1 MLPGLEPVAV
11 TTPTRAPH
19 SSVLNN
25 RTMETNSGEQN
36 AIKVN
41 GNEDPQTKIHR
52 LESENV
58 KMREEFN
65 VQRAKMK
72 ELFLQ
77 KEEELKRRLEE
88 NMGLQKENLKL
99 RNELDEAKSQLVVA
113 DLKVQNDLIMEK
125 RKAQEE
131 IASLQQ
137 VIHETVEESSC
148 SRKHLVSEVSKLQ
161 LALSKLQEENASLR
175 TQLPRDPPTDGPQI
189 SLSTVTKTLARKV
202 VSQLG
207 ADSLSLGPDYLEESM
222 RKAQEDAEVLRSLV
236 VPLEEEIKALK
247 EKLRST
253 DDELQ
258 KCKETQLQRRQQE
271 PGSFEPSCDMCAN
284 YEAQLVKVEA
294 TAKDLEKQL
303 LDTQRMLQA
312 QREDLAKEVE
322 FRKEME
328 EKWNEKKE
336 EHKIKV
342 AELTVASQTAQQT
355 LVELKRSVEQFQKN
369 ASEELCKLTRGREDV
384 QRHLTVLQ
392 KENENLV
399 GKHSKHSQQLQSES
413 INMPNTVEELHVS
426 LLRMREDL
434 ITARVAQEV
443 AQEKG
448 EMLRYEVTLLR
459 EQMEQESRVK
469 EQDNSV
475 LKNEI
480 SGLRVQLEKYI
491 RDHRTLADREEKLD
505 QLEKRL
511 QEIQKEKKDADL
523 AINELRQRVSSLQQ
537 ELDTSEAVQKDF
549 VRLSQSLQVQ
559 LERIRQAGSEV
570 RWQHEEDVEECPSC
584 HATFSVTKKK
594 VHCRHCGHIF
604 CQSCLSHIVNSG
616 PKQRPSRVCDVC
628 HTLLVQDTAPYFSQE
643 PPHTPD

>member
-1 MLPGLEPVAV
+1 MENHTTQDNTINMNGSEDLQEKV
-11 TTPTRAPH
+11 T
-19 SSVLNN
+19 
-25 RTMETNSGEQN
+25 
-36 AIKVN
+36 
-41 GNEDPQTKIHR
+41 R
-52 LESENV
+52 LESENA

-65 VQRAKMK
+65 IQRAKLK

-77 KEEELKRRLEE
+77 KEEELKRRLQDNTCLQEE
-88 NMGLQKENLKL
+88 NTRLK
-99 RNELDEAKSQLVVA
+99 NELDEAKSQAVVA
-113 DLKVQNDLIMEK
+113 DLKIENDILIEK

-131 IASLQQ
+131 IASLQR

-148 SRKHLVSEVSKLQ
+148 SRKRLDAEINGLK
-161 LALSKLQEENASLR
+161 ATLSKLQEENALLKS
-175 TQLPRDPPTDGPQI
+175 QLPRDPPVDSPQI
-189 SLSTVTKTLARKV
+189 SLSTVTKTIARKV
-202 VSQLG
+202 VKQIG
-207 ADSLSLGPDYLEESM
+207 ADALSLGPDNLEESM
-222 RKAQEDAEVLRSLV
+222 RKVKRYAQEDAEVLRSLV

-247 EKLRST
+247 EKLRAT

-258 KCKETQLQRRQQE
+258 KCKEAQSLRKQRE
-271 PGSFEPSCDMCAN
+271 SGSFEPMCDMCAN
-284 YEAQLVKVEA
+284 YEAQLVKMQA
-294 TAKDLEKQL
+294 NAKDMEKQL
-303 LDTQRMLQA
+303 SDSERMLQA
-312 QREDLAKEVE
+312 QKDDLAKEVE

-342 AELTVASQTAQQT
+342 AELTVMSQTVQQT
-355 LVELKRSVEQFQKN
+355 LTDLKKTFEHVQRNVKDELVI
-369 ASEELCKLTRGREDV
+369 LTRGREEV
-384 QRHLTVLQ
+384 QRHLVALQ

-413 INMPNTVEELHVS
+413 INMPNNVEELHVS
-426 LLRMREDL
+426 LLKMREDL
-434 ITARVAQEV
+434 ITAKVAQEV
-443 AQEKG
+443 AQEK
-448 EMLRYEVTLLR
+448 EETLRYEVTLLQ

-469 EQDNSV
+469 KQEALA

-480 SGLRVQLEKYI
+480 SGLRTQLDKYI
-491 RDHRTLADREEKLD
+491 RDHRSLAEREEKLD
-505 QLEKRL
+505 RLEKQL
-511 QEIQKEKKDADL
+511 DVVLKENKEAELKVA
-523 AINELRQRVSSLQQ
+523 ELRQRVTSLQQ

-584 HATFSVTKKK
+584 HTSFTVTKKK

-604 CQSCLSHIVNSG
+604 CQSCLSHVVKSG

>member
-1 MLPGLEPVAV
+1 
-11 TTPTRAPH
+11 
-19 SSVLNN
+19 
-25 RTMETNSGEQN
+25 MENHTEDKTINM
-36 AIKVN
+36 N
-41 GNEDPQTKIHR
+41 GSEDLQEKINR

-77 KEEELKRRLEE
+77 KEEELKRRLQD
-88 NMGLQKENLKL
+88 NTNLQKENAKLK
-99 RNELDEAKSQLVVA
+99 NELDEAKSQIVVA
-113 DLKVQNDLIMEK
+113 DLKIQNDMLIEK

-131 IASLQQ
+131 IASLQR

-148 SRKHLVSEVSKLQ
+148 SRKQLDAEVAKLKMT
-161 LALSKLQEENASLR
+161 LSKLQEENVLLKS
-175 TQLPRDPPTDGPQI
+175 QLPRDPPLDGPQI
-189 SLSTVTKTLARKV
+189 SLSTVTKTIARKV

-207 ADSLSLGPDYLEESM
+207 ADALSLGPDNLEESM

-247 EKLRST
+247 EKLRAT

-258 KCKETQLQRRQQE
+258 KCKEAQLQRRQQE
-271 PGSFEPSCDMCAN
+271 PGSSEPACDMCAN
-284 YEAQLVKVEA
+284 YEAQLVKIQA

-303 LDTQRMLQA
+303 LDSERMLQV
-312 QREDLAKEVE
+312 QKEDLAKEVE

-342 AELTVASQTAQQT
+342 AELTSTSQTLQQT
-355 LVELKRSVEQFQKN
+355 LTELKRAFELVQRN
-369 ASEELCKLTRGREDV
+369 AKDELVKLTRRREEV
-384 QRHLTVLQ
+384 QKHLIALQ

-413 INMPNTVEELHVS
+413 INMPNNVEELHVS
-426 LLRMREDL
+426 LLKMREDL
-434 ITARVAQEV
+434 ITAKVAQEV
-443 AQEKG
+443 AQEK
-448 EMLRYEVTLLR
+448 EVILRYEVTLLH
-459 EQMEQESRVK
+459 EQMEQENRVK
-469 EQDNSV
+469 EQEILE

-480 SGLRVQLEKYI
+480 SGLGTQLDKYV
-491 RDHRTLADREEKLD
+491 RDHRTLAEREEKLER
-505 QLEKRL
+505 LEKQL
-511 QEIQKEKKDADL
+511 DVVLKENKEAELKVA
-523 AINELRQRVSSLQQ
+523 ELRQRVTSLQQ

-584 HATFSVTKKK
+584 HTAFTVTRKK

-604 CQSCLSHIVNSG
+604 CQSCLSHVVKSG

>member
-1 MLPGLEPVAV
+1 MESHDDRAV
-11 TTPTRAPH
+11 RA
-19 SSVLNN
+19 
-25 RTMETNSGEQN
+25 
-36 AIKVN
+36 N
-41 GNEDPQTKIHR
+41 GNEDPQARISR

-88 NMGLQKENLKL
+88 NMGLQKENLRLK
-99 RNELDEAKSQLVVA
+99 NELDEAKSQLVVA
-113 DLKVQNDLIMEK
+113 DLKIQNDIMIEK

-148 SRKHLVSEVSKLQ
+148 SRKQLVNEVSKLQ
-161 LALSKLQEENASLR
+161 SALSKLQEENALLK
-175 TQLPRDPPTDGPQI
+175 TQLPRDPPADGPQI

-202 VSQLG
+202 ASQLG
-207 ADSLSLGPDYLEESM
+207 ADSLSLGPDNLEESM

-258 KCKETQLQRRQQE
+258 KCKEVLLKRRQE

-303 LDTQRMLQA
+303 LDSQRMLQA
-312 QREDLAKEVE
+312 QKEDLAKEVE

-328 EKWNEKKE
+328 GKWNEKKE

-342 AELTVASQTAQQT
+342 AELTVTSQTAQQNLLEIKKT
-355 LVELKRSVEQFQKN
+355 FEQIQRSV
-369 ASEELCKLTRGREDV
+369 SEELCKLTRGREEV
-384 QRHLTVLQ
+384 QRHLTALQ
-392 KENENLV
+392 MENENLV

-413 INMPNTVEELHVS
+413 INMPNTVEELHMS
-426 LLRMREDL
+426 LLKVREDL
-434 ITARVAQEV
+434 ITAKVAQEV
-443 AQEKG
+443 AQEK
-448 EMLRYEVTLLR
+448 EETLRYEVTLLR
-459 EQMEQESRVK
+459 EQMEQENRVK
-469 EQDNSV
+469 EQDNAV

-480 SGLRVQLEKYI
+480 SGLRAQLDKYI
-491 RDHRTLADREEKLD
+491 RDHRILADKEEKLD
-505 QLEKRL
+505 RLEKQL
-511 QEIQKEKKDADL
+511 QEIQKEKKDADS
-523 AINELRQRVSSLQQ
+523 AITELRQRVMSLQQ

-570 RWQHEEDVEECPSC
+570 RWQHEEDVDECPSC
-584 HATFSVTKKK
+584 HTTFSVTKKK

-604 CQSCLSHIVNSG
+604 CQSCLSHVVNSG

>member
-1 MLPGLEPVAV
+1 MMENHTQDNAV
-11 TTPTRAPH
+11 
-19 SSVLNN
+19 N
-25 RTMETNSGEQN
+25 M
-36 AIKVN
+36 N
-41 GNEDPQTKIHR
+41 GSEDLQEKINR

-77 KEEELKRRLEE
+77 KEEELKRRLQD
-88 NMGLQKENLKL
+88 NTGLQKENAKLK
-99 RNELDEAKSQLVVA
+99 NELDEAKSQLVVA
-113 DLKVQNDLIMEK
+113 DLKIQNDILIEK

-131 IASLQQ
+131 IASLQR
-137 VIHETVEESSC
+137 VIHETMEESSC
-148 SRKHLVSEVSKLQ
+148 SRKQLDTELTKLKMT
-161 LALSKLQEENASLR
+161 LSKLQEENALLKS
-175 TQLPRDPPTDGPQI
+175 QLPRDPPLDGPQI
-189 SLSTVTKTLARKV
+189 SLSTVTKTIARKV

-207 ADSLSLGPDYLEESM
+207 ADALSLGPDNLEESM
-222 RKAQEDAEVLRSLV
+222 RKVKRYAQEDAEVLRSLV

-247 EKLRST
+247 EKLRAT

-258 KCKETQLQRRQQE
+258 KCKETQLQKKQE
-271 PGSFEPSCDMCAN
+271 SGSSESTCDMCAN
-284 YEAQLVKVEA
+284 YEAQLVKMQA
-294 TAKDLEKQL
+294 TAKDLEKQQ
-303 LDTQRMLQA
+303 LDSERMLQM
-312 QREDLAKEVE
+312 QKEDLAKEVE

-336 EHKIKV
+336 ELKIKV
-342 AELTVASQTAQQT
+342 AELTVASQTLQQT
-355 LVELKRSVEQFQKN
+355 LTELKRSFEQVQRNMKDELVE
-369 ASEELCKLTRGREDV
+369 LTYGREEV
-384 QRHLTVLQ
+384 QRHLIALQ

-413 INMPNTVEELHVS
+413 INMPNNVEELHVS
-426 LLRMREDL
+426 LLKMREDL
-434 ITARVAQEV
+434 ITAKVAQEV
-443 AQEKG
+443 AQEK
-448 EMLRYEVTLLR
+448 EETLRYEVTLLH

-469 EQDNSV
+469 EQEILV

-480 SGLRVQLEKYI
+480 SGLRTQLDKYV
-491 RDHRTLADREEKLD
+491 RDYRSLAEREEKLER
-505 QLEKRL
+505 LEKEL
-511 QEIQKEKKDADL
+511 DIVLKENKQAELKVT
-523 AINELRQRVSSLQQ
+523 ELRQRVTSLQQ

-570 RWQHEEDVEECPSC
+570 RWQHEEDIEECPTC
-584 HATFSVTKKK
+584 HTTFTVTKKK

-604 CQSCLSHIVNSG
+604 CQSCLSHIVKSG

>member
-1 MLPGLEPVAV
+1 MENHTQDEQAI
-11 TTPTRAPH
+11 TTD
-19 SSVLNN
+19 
-25 RTMETNSGEQN
+25 
-36 AIKVN
+36 
-41 GNEDPQTKIHR
+41 GNEDPQARVDR

-77 KEEELKRRLEE
+77 KEEELKRRLEDNVCLQEE
-88 NMGLQKENLKL
+88 NAKLK
-99 RNELDEAKSQLVVA
+99 NELDEAKSQLVVA
-113 DLKVQNDLIMEK
+113 DLKIQNDIMIEK

-131 IASLQQ
+131 IASLQR

-148 SRKHLVSEVSKLQ
+148 SRKQ
-161 LALSKLQEENASLR
+161 LDAELSKLKLTLCKLQDENALLKS
-175 TQLPRDPPTDGPQI
+175 QQPREPPVDGPQI

-207 ADSLSLGPDYLEESM
+207 ADALSLAPDNLEESM

-247 EKLRST
+247 EKLRAT

-258 KCKETQLQRRQQE
+258 KCKETQIQRKQQE
-271 PGSFEPSCDMCAN
+271 GGASKATCDMCAN
-284 YEAQLVKVEA
+284 YEAQLVNMQA

-303 LDTQRMLQA
+303 LDSERLLQV
-312 QREDLAKEVE
+312 QKDDLAKEVE

-342 AELTVASQTAQQT
+342 AELTVASQTAQQS
-355 LVELKRSVEQFQKN
+355 LVELKKTFEQVQRN
-369 ASEELCKLTRGREDV
+369 VSEELSKLTRGREEV
-384 QRHLTVLQ
+384 QKHLIALQ

-413 INMPNTVEELHVS
+413 INMPNNVEELHLS
-426 LLRMREDL
+426 LLKMHEDL
-434 ITARVAQEV
+434 IIARVAQED
-443 AQEKG
+443 AQAKE
-448 EMLRYEVTLLR
+448 ETLRYEVTLLR
-459 EQMEQESRVK
+459 EQMEQENRVK
-469 EQDNSV
+469 EQETAM
-475 LKNEI
+475 LKNAL
-480 SGLRVQLEKYI
+480 SGLRAQLEMYT
-491 RDHRTLADREEKLD
+491 RDHRSLADREEKLD
-505 QLEKRL
+505 CLEKRL
-511 QEIQKEKKDADL
+511 EEVLKKKRDAEL
-523 AINELRQRVSSLQQ
+523 AVTELRQRIMSLQQ
-537 ELDTSEAVQKDF
+537 ELDTSETVQKDF

-584 HATFSVTKKK
+584 HNAFTVTKKK

-604 CQSCLSHIVNSG
+604 CQSCLSHTVNSG
-616 PKQRPSRVCDVC
+616 PKQRPSRVCDNKGIWWDVEYQFGKRRS
-628 HTLLVQDTAPYFSQE
+628 VARVRVG
-643 PPHTPD
+643 

>member
-1 MLPGLEPVAV
+1 MMENQDDRMV
-11 TTPTRAPH
+11 RA
-19 SSVLNN
+19 
-25 RTMETNSGEQN
+25 
-36 AIKVN
+36 N
-41 GNEDPQTKIHR
+41 GNDPQTKISR

-58 KMREEFN
+58 KIREEFN
-65 VQRAKMK
+65 IQRAKMK

-88 NMGLQKENLKL
+88 NLGLQKENLRLK
-99 RNELDEAKSQLVVA
+99 NELDEAKSQLVVA
-113 DLKVQNDLIMEK
+113 DLKIQNDIMIEK

-148 SRKHLVSEVSKLQ
+148 SRKQLISEVSKLQ
-161 LALSKLQEENASLR
+161 VALSKLQEENTLLK

-207 ADSLSLGPDYLEESM
+207 ADSLSLGPDNLEESM
-222 RKAQEDAEVLRSLV
+222 RKVKKYAQEDAEVLRSLV

-258 KCKETQLQRRQQE
+258 KCKEVLLKRPQQRE

-303 LDTQRMLQA
+303 LDSQRMLQA

-342 AELTVASQTAQQT
+342 AELTVTSQTAQQN
-355 LVELKRSVEQFQKN
+355 LLELKKTFEQIQRSM
-369 ASEELCKLTRGREDV
+369 SEELCKLTRGREDV
-384 QRHLTVLQ
+384 QRHLTALQ
-392 KENENLV
+392 MENENLV
-399 GKHSKHSQQLQSES
+399 GKYSKHSQQLQSES
-413 INMPNTVEELHVS
+413 INMPNTVEELHMS
-426 LLRMREDL
+426 LLKMHEDL
-434 ITARVAQEV
+434 ITAKVAQEV
-443 AQEKG
+443 AQEK
-448 EMLRYEVTLLR
+448 EETLRYEVTLLR

-469 EQDNSV
+469 EQDNAV

-480 SGLRVQLEKYI
+480 SGLRVQLDKYI
-491 RDHRTLADREEKLD
+491 RDHRTLADREEKLER
-505 QLEKRL
+505 LEKQL
-511 QEIQKEKKDADL
+511 QEIQKEKKDGDL
-523 AINELRQRVSSLQQ
+523 AITELRQRVMSLQQ

-570 RWQHEEDVEECPSC
+570 RWQHEEDIEECPSC
-584 HATFSVTKKK
+584 HTTFSVTKKK
-594 VHCRHCGHIF
+594 IHCRHCGHIF
-604 CQSCLSHIVNSG
+604 CQSCLSHVVNSG

>member
-1 MLPGLEPVAV
+1 MMENQDDRMV
-11 TTPTRAPH
+11 RA
-19 SSVLNN
+19 
-25 RTMETNSGEQN
+25 
-36 AIKVN
+36 N
-41 GNEDPQTKIHR
+41 GNEDPQTKISR

-58 KMREEFN
+58 KIREEFN
-65 VQRAKMK
+65 IQRAKMK

-88 NMGLQKENLKL
+88 NLGLQKENLRLK
-99 RNELDEAKSQLVVA
+99 NELDEAKSQLVVA
-113 DLKVQNDLIMEK
+113 DLKIQNDIMIEK

-148 SRKHLVSEVSKLQ
+148 SRKQLISEVSKLQ
-161 LALSKLQEENASLR
+161 VALSKLQEENTLLK

-207 ADSLSLGPDYLEESM
+207 ADSLSLGPDNLEESM
-222 RKAQEDAEVLRSLV
+222 RKVKKYAQEDAEVLRSLV

-258 KCKETQLQRRQQE
+258 KCKEVLLKRPQQRE

-303 LDTQRMLQA
+303 LDSQRMLQA

-342 AELTVASQTAQQT
+342 AELTVTSQTAQQN
-355 LVELKRSVEQFQKN
+355 LLELKKTFEQIQRSM
-369 ASEELCKLTRGREDV
+369 SEELCKLTRGREDV
-384 QRHLTVLQ
+384 QRHLTALQ
-392 KENENLV
+392 MENENLV
-399 GKHSKHSQQLQSES
+399 GKYSKHSQQLQSES
-413 INMPNTVEELHVS
+413 INMPNTVEELHMS
-426 LLRMREDL
+426 LLKMHEDL
-434 ITARVAQEV
+434 ITAKVAQEV
-443 AQEKG
+443 AQEK
-448 EMLRYEVTLLR
+448 EETLRYEVTLLR

-469 EQDNSV
+469 EQDNAV

-480 SGLRVQLEKYI
+480 SGLRVQLDKYI
-491 RDHRTLADREEKLD
+491 RDHRTLADREEKLER
-505 QLEKRL
+505 LEKQL
-511 QEIQKEKKDADL
+511 QEIQKEKKDGDL
-523 AINELRQRVSSLQQ
+523 AITELRQRVMSLQQ

-570 RWQHEEDVEECPSC
+570 RWQHEEDIEECPSC
-584 HATFSVTKKK
+584 HTTFSVTKKK
-594 VHCRHCGHIF
+594 IHCRHCGHIF
-604 CQSCLSHIVNSG
+604 CQSCLSHVVNSG

>member
-1 MLPGLEPVAV
+1 ME
-11 TTPTRAPH
+11 
-19 SSVLNN
+19 NQDD
-25 RTMETNSGEQN
+25 RTVK
-36 AIKVN
+36 AN
-41 GNEDPQTKIHR
+41 GNEDPQAKISR

-88 NMGLQKENLKL
+88 NMGLQKENLRLK
-99 RNELDEAKSQLVVA
+99 NELDEAKSQLVVA
-113 DLKVQNDLIMEK
+113 DLKIQNHILIEK

-148 SRKHLVSEVSKLQ
+148 SRKQLVSEVSKLQ
-161 LALSKLQEENASLR
+161 LTLSKLQEENALLK

-207 ADSLSLGPDYLEESM
+207 ADSLSLGPDNLEESM
-222 RKAQEDAEVLRSLV
+222 RKVKKYAQEDAEVLRSLV

-258 KCKETQLQRRQQE
+258 KYKEVLLKKRQQE

-294 TAKDLEKQL
+294 TAKNLEKQL
-303 LDTQRMLQA
+303 LDSQRMLQA
-312 QREDLAKEVE
+312 QKEDLAKEVE

-342 AELTVASQTAQQT
+342 AELTVTSQTAQQN
-355 LVELKRSVEQFQKN
+355 LLELKKTFEQIQRN
-369 ASEELCKLTRGREDV
+369 VSEELIKLTRGREEV
-384 QRHLTVLQ
+384 QRHLTALQ
-392 KENENLV
+392 MENENLV

-413 INMPNTVEELHVS
+413 INMPNTVEELHMS
-426 LLRMREDL
+426 LLKMREDL
-434 ITARVAQEV
+434 ITAKVAQEV
-443 AQEKG
+443 AQEK
-448 EMLRYEVTLLR
+448 EETLRYEVTLLR

-469 EQDNSV
+469 EQDIAV

-480 SGLRVQLEKYI
+480 SGLRAQLDKYI

-505 QLEKRL
+505 RLEKQL
-511 QEIQKEKKDADL
+511 QEIQKEKKDADSV
-523 AINELRQRVSSLQQ
+523 ISELRQRVMSLQQ

-570 RWQHEEDVEECPSC
+570 RWQHEEDVEECPTC
-584 HATFSVTKKK
+584 HTTFSVTKKK

-604 CQSCLSHIVNSG
+604 CQSCLSHVVNSG

>member
-1 MLPGLEPVAV
+1 M
-11 TTPTRAPH
+11 
-19 SSVLNN
+19 
-25 RTMETNSGEQN
+25 
-36 AIKVN
+36 N
-41 GNEDPQTKIHR
+41 GSEDLQEKINR

-77 KEEELKRRLEE
+77 KEEELKRRLQD
-88 NMGLQKENLKL
+88 NTSLQKENVKLK
-99 RNELDEAKSQLVVA
+99 NELDEAKSQLVVA
-113 DLKVQNDLIMEK
+113 DLKIQNDILIEK

-131 IASLQQ
+131 IASLQR

-148 SRKHLVSEVSKLQ
+148 SRKQLDADLAKLKMTV
-161 LALSKLQEENASLR
+161 SKLQEENVLLKS
-175 TQLPRDPPTDGPQI
+175 QLPKDPPIDGPQI
-189 SLSTVTKTLARKV
+189 SLSTVTKTIARKV

-207 ADSLSLGPDYLEESM
+207 ADALSLAPDNLEESM
-222 RKAQEDAEVLRSLV
+222 RKVKRYAQEDAEVLRSLV

-247 EKLRST
+247 EKLRAT

-258 KCKETQLQRRQQE
+258 KCKEAQLQRRQQE
-271 PGSFEPSCDMCAN
+271 PGSSELACDMCAN
-284 YEAQLVKVEA
+284 YEAQLVKMQA

-303 LDTQRMLQA
+303 LDSERMLQV
-312 QREDLAKEVE
+312 QKEDLAKEVE

-342 AELTVASQTAQQT
+342 AELTATSQTLQQT
-355 LVELKRSVEQFQKN
+355 LTELKRAFEQVQRSMKD
-369 ASEELCKLTRGREDV
+369 ELVKLTRHREEV
-384 QRHLTVLQ
+384 QRHLIALQ

-413 INMPNTVEELHVS
+413 INMPNNVEELHVS
-426 LLRMREDL
+426 LLKMREDL
-434 ITARVAQEV
+434 ITAKVAQEV
-443 AQEKG
+443 AQEK
-448 EMLRYEVTLLR
+448 EVILRYEVTLLH
-459 EQMEQESRVK
+459 EQMEQENRVR
-469 EQDNSV
+469 EQEILE

-480 SGLRVQLEKYI
+480 SGLRTQLDKYV
-491 RDHRTLADREEKLD
+491 RDHRTLAEREEKLER
-505 QLEKRL
+505 LEKQLDVVLR
-511 QEIQKEKKDADL
+511 ENKEAKLKVA
-523 AINELRQRVSSLQQ
+523 ELRQRVTSLQQ

-584 HATFSVTKKK
+584 HIAFTVTKKK

-604 CQSCLSHIVNSG
+604 CQSCLSHVVKSG

>member
-1 MLPGLEPVAV
+1 
-11 TTPTRAPH
+11 
-19 SSVLNN
+19 
-25 RTMETNSGEQN
+25 MENHTQ
-36 AIKVN
+36 VN
-41 GNEDPQTKIHR
+41 TIDMNGSEDLQEKINR

-77 KEEELKRRLEE
+77 KEEELKRRLEDNTCLLEE
-88 NMGLQKENLKL
+88 NAKL

-113 DLKVQNDLIMEK
+113 DLKIQNDILIEK

-131 IASLQQ
+131 IASLQR

-148 SRKHLVSEVSKLQ
+148 SRKQLDAEVSKLKMT
-161 LALSKLQEENASLR
+161 LSKLQEENALLKS
-175 TQLPRDPPTDGPQI
+175 QLPRDPPIDGPQI
-189 SLSTVTKTLARKV
+189 SLSTVTKTIARKV

-207 ADSLSLGPDYLEESM
+207 ADALSLGPDNLEESM
-222 RKAQEDAEVLRSLV
+222 RKVKRYKAFTNHLKDHNEAQEDAEVLRSLV

-247 EKLRST
+247 EKLRAT

-258 KCKETQLQRRQQE
+258 KCKEVQSQKRQQE
-271 PGSFEPSCDMCAN
+271 LDSSETTCDMCIN
-284 YEAQLVKVEA
+284 YEAQLVKMQA

-303 LDTQRMLQA
+303 LDSERMLQA
-312 QREDLAKEVE
+312 QKEDLSKEVE

-342 AELTVASQTAQQT
+342 AELTATSQTLQQT
-355 LVELKRSVEQFQKN
+355 LTELKNIFEQVQKN
-369 ASEELCKLTRGREDV
+369 VKDELIKLTRDREGV
-384 QRHLTVLQ
+384 QRHLIALQ

-413 INMPNTVEELHVS
+413 INMPNNVEELHVS
-426 LLRMREDL
+426 LLKMREDL
-434 ITARVAQEV
+434 ITAKVAQEV
-443 AQEKG
+443 AQEK
-448 EMLRYEVTLLR
+448 EETLRYEVTLLH

-469 EQDNSV
+469 EQEILV

-480 SGLRVQLEKYI
+480 SGLRTQLDKYV
-491 RDHRTLADREEKLD
+491 RDHRSLAEREEKLVCLET
-505 QLEKRL
+505 QLDVVM
-511 QEIQKEKKDADL
+511 KENKEAELKIA
-523 AINELRQRVSSLQQ
+523 ELRQRVTSLQQ

-584 HATFSVTKKK
+584 HTAFTVTKKK

-604 CQSCLSHIVNSG
+604 CQSCLSHVVKSG

>member
-1 MLPGLEPVAV
+1 MENQDDRTV
-11 TTPTRAPH
+11 RA
-19 SSVLNN
+19 
-25 RTMETNSGEQN
+25 
-36 AIKVN
+36 N
-41 GNEDPQTKIHR
+41 GNEDPQTKISR

-77 KEEELKRRLEE
+77 KEVELKRRLEE
-88 NMGLQKENLKL
+88 NMGLQKENLRLK
-99 RNELDEAKSQLVVA
+99 NELDEAKSQLVVA
-113 DLKVQNDLIMEK
+113 DLKIQNDIMMEK

-148 SRKHLVSEVSKLQ
+148 SRKQLVSEVSKLQ
-161 LALSKLQEENASLR
+161 LALSKLQEENALLK

-207 ADSLSLGPDYLEESM
+207 ADSLSLGPDNLEESM
-222 RKAQEDAEVLRSLV
+222 RKVKKYAQEDAEVLRSLV

-258 KCKETQLQRRQQE
+258 KYKEVLTKRRQQE
-271 PGSFEPSCDMCAN
+271 PGSFEPSCDMCVN

-303 LDTQRMLQA
+303 LDSQRMLQA
-312 QREDLAKEVE
+312 QKEDLAKEVE

-342 AELTVASQTAQQT
+342 AELTVTSQTAQQN
-355 LVELKRSVEQFQKN
+355 LLELKKTFEQIQRSI
-369 ASEELCKLTRGREDV
+369 SEELCKLTRGREEV
-384 QRHLTVLQ
+384 QRHLTALQ
-392 KENENLV
+392 MENENLV

-413 INMPNTVEELHVS
+413 INMPNTVEELHMS
-426 LLRMREDL
+426 LLKIREDL
-434 ITARVAQEV
+434 ITAKVAQEV
-443 AQEKG
+443 AQEK
-448 EMLRYEVTLLR
+448 EETLRYEVTLLR

-469 EQDNSV
+469 EQDNAV

-480 SGLRVQLEKYI
+480 SGLRAQLDKYI
-491 RDHRTLADREEKLD
+491 RDHRTLADKEEKLD
-505 QLEKRL
+505 RLEKQL
-511 QEIQKEKKDADL
+511 QEVQKEKKDADSVTT
-523 AINELRQRVSSLQQ
+523 ELRQRVMSLQQ

-584 HATFSVTKKK
+584 HTTFSVTKKK

-604 CQSCLSHIVNSG
+604 CQSCLSHVVNSG

>member
-1 MLPGLEPVAV
+1 MMENQDDRMV
-11 TTPTRAPH
+11 RA
-19 SSVLNN
+19 
-25 RTMETNSGEQN
+25 
-36 AIKVN
+36 N
-41 GNEDPQTKIHR
+41 GNEDPQTKISR

-58 KMREEFN
+58 KIREEFN
-65 VQRAKMK
+65 IQRAKMK

-88 NMGLQKENLKL
+88 NLGLQKENLRLK
-99 RNELDEAKSQLVVA
+99 NELDEAKSQLVVA
-113 DLKVQNDLIMEK
+113 DLKIQNDIMIEK

-148 SRKHLVSEVSKLQ
+148 SRKQLISEVSKLQ
-161 LALSKLQEENASLR
+161 VALSKLQEENTLLK

-207 ADSLSLGPDYLEESM
+207 ADSLSLGPDNLEESM

-258 KCKETQLQRRQQE
+258 KCKEVLLKRPQQRE

-303 LDTQRMLQA
+303 LDSQRMLQA

-342 AELTVASQTAQQT
+342 AELTVTSQTAQQN
-355 LVELKRSVEQFQKN
+355 LLELKKTFEQIQRSM
-369 ASEELCKLTRGREDV
+369 SEELCKLTRGREDV
-384 QRHLTVLQ
+384 QRHLTALQ
-392 KENENLV
+392 MENENLV
-399 GKHSKHSQQLQSES
+399 GKYSKHSQQLQSES
-413 INMPNTVEELHVS
+413 INMPNTVEELHMS
-426 LLRMREDL
+426 LLKMHEDL
-434 ITARVAQEV
+434 ITAKVAQEV
-443 AQEKG
+443 AQEK
-448 EMLRYEVTLLR
+448 EETLRYEVTLLR

-469 EQDNSV
+469 EQDNAV

-480 SGLRVQLEKYI
+480 SGLRVQLDKYI
-491 RDHRTLADREEKLD
+491 RDHRTLADREEKLER
-505 QLEKRL
+505 LEKQL
-511 QEIQKEKKDADL
+511 QEIQKEKKDGDL
-523 AINELRQRVSSLQQ
+523 AITELRQRVMSLQQ

-570 RWQHEEDVEECPSC
+570 RWQHEEDIEECPSC
-584 HATFSVTKKK
+584 HTTFSVTKKK
-594 VHCRHCGHIF
+594 IHCRHCGHIF
-604 CQSCLSHIVNSG
+604 CQSCLSHVVNSG

>member
-1 MLPGLEPVAV
+1 
-11 TTPTRAPH
+11 
-19 SSVLNN
+19 
-25 RTMETNSGEQN
+25 MENHTQ
-36 AIKVN
+36 VN
-41 GNEDPQTKIHR
+41 TIDMNGSEDLQEKINR

-77 KEEELKRRLEE
+77 KEEELKRRLEDNTCLLEE
-88 NMGLQKENLKL
+88 NAKL

-113 DLKVQNDLIMEK
+113 DLKIQNDILIEK

-131 IASLQQ
+131 IASLQR

-148 SRKHLVSEVSKLQ
+148 SRKQLDAEVSKLKMT
-161 LALSKLQEENASLR
+161 LSKLQEENALLKS
-175 TQLPRDPPTDGPQI
+175 QLPRDPPIDGPQI
-189 SLSTVTKTLARKV
+189 SLSTVTKTIARKV

-207 ADSLSLGPDYLEESM
+207 ADALSLGPDNLEESM
-222 RKAQEDAEVLRSLV
+222 RKSGTTFQKAFTNHLKDHNEAQEDAEVLRSLV

-247 EKLRST
+247 EKLRAT

-258 KCKETQLQRRQQE
+258 KCKEVQSQKRQQE
-271 PGSFEPSCDMCAN
+271 LDSSETTCDMCIN
-284 YEAQLVKVEA
+284 YEAQLVKMQA

-303 LDTQRMLQA
+303 LDSERMLQA
-312 QREDLAKEVE
+312 QKEDLSKEVE

-342 AELTVASQTAQQT
+342 AELTATSQTLQQT
-355 LVELKRSVEQFQKN
+355 LTELKNIFEQVQKN
-369 ASEELCKLTRGREDV
+369 VKDELIKLTRDREGV
-384 QRHLTVLQ
+384 QRHLIALQ

-413 INMPNTVEELHVS
+413 INMPNNVEELHVS
-426 LLRMREDL
+426 LLKMREDL
-434 ITARVAQEV
+434 ITAKVAQEV
-443 AQEKG
+443 AQEK
-448 EMLRYEVTLLR
+448 EETLRYEVTLLH

-469 EQDNSV
+469 EQEILV

-480 SGLRVQLEKYI
+480 SGLRTQLDKYV
-491 RDHRTLADREEKLD
+491 RDHRSLAEREEKLVCLET
-505 QLEKRL
+505 QLDVVM
-511 QEIQKEKKDADL
+511 KENKEAELKIA
-523 AINELRQRVSSLQQ
+523 ELRQRVTSLQQ

-584 HATFSVTKKK
+584 HTAFTVTKKK

-604 CQSCLSHIVNSG
+604 CQSCLSHVVKSG

>member
-1 MLPGLEPVAV
+1 MENQDDR
-11 TTPTRAPH
+11 TIRA
-19 SSVLNN
+19 
-25 RTMETNSGEQN
+25 
-36 AIKVN
+36 N
-41 GNEDPQTKIHR
+41 GNEDPQAKISR

-88 NMGLQKENLKL
+88 NVGLQKENLRLK
-99 RNELDEAKSQLVVA
+99 NELDEAKSQLVVA
-113 DLKVQNDLIMEK
+113 DLKIQNDMMIEK

-148 SRKHLVSEVSKLQ
+148 SRKQLVGEVSKLQ
-161 LALSKLQEENASLR
+161 FALAKLQEENALLK
-175 TQLPRDPPTDGPQI
+175 TQLPRDPPADGPQI

-207 ADSLSLGPDYLEESM
+207 ADSLSLGPDNLEESM
-222 RKAQEDAEVLRSLV
+222 RKVKKYAQEDAEVLRSLV

-258 KCKETQLQRRQQE
+258 KCKEVLLKRRQQE

-294 TAKDLEKQL
+294 TAKDLERQL
-303 LDTQRMLQA
+303 LDSQRMLQA
-312 QREDLAKEVE
+312 QKEDLAKEVE

-342 AELTVASQTAQQT
+342 AELTVTSQTAQQN
-355 LVELKRSVEQFQKN
+355 LLELKKTFEQIQRSV
-369 ASEELCKLTRGREDV
+369 SEELCKLTRGREEV
-384 QRHLTVLQ
+384 QRHLTALQ
-392 KENENLV
+392 MENENLV

-413 INMPNTVEELHVS
+413 INMPNTVEELHMS
-426 LLRMREDL
+426 LLKMREDL
-434 ITARVAQEV
+434 ITAKVAQEV
-443 AQEKG
+443 AQEK
-448 EMLRYEVTLLR
+448 EETLRYEVTLLR
-459 EQMEQESRVK
+459 EQMEQENRVK
-469 EQDNSV
+469 EQDNAV

-480 SGLRVQLEKYI
+480 SGLRAQLDKYA

-505 QLEKRL
+505 RLEKQL
-511 QEIQKEKKDADL
+511 QEIQKEKKDADS
-523 AINELRQRVSSLQQ
+523 AITELRQRVMSLQQ

-584 HATFSVTKKK
+584 HTTFSVTKKK
-594 VHCRHCGHIF
+594 KLNVVRRY
-604 CQSCLSHIVNSG
+604 IVVTVAIYFVNLA
-616 PKQRPSRVCDVC
+616 SR
-628 HTLLVQDTAPYFSQE
+628 TL
-643 PPHTPD
+643 

>member
-1 MLPGLEPVAV
+1 ME
-11 TTPTRAPH
+11 
-19 SSVLNN
+19 NN
-25 RTMETNSGEQN
+25 PDDHTAR
-36 AIKVN
+36 VN
-41 GNEDPQTKIHR
+41 ENENPQARVSR

-99 RNELDEAKSQLVVA
+99 KNELDEAKSQLVVA
-113 DLKVQNDLIMEK
+113 DLKIQNDILVEK

-148 SRKHLVSEVSKLQ
+148 SRKHLVSEVSKLK
-161 LALSKLQEENASLR
+161 LALSKLQEENVLLK

-207 ADSLSLGPDYLEESM
+207 ADSLSLGPDNLEESM
-222 RKAQEDAEVLRSLV
+222 RKVKKYAQEDAEVLRSLV

-258 KCKETQLQRRQQE
+258 KCKEAQLLRRQQE

-294 TAKDLEKQL
+294 TTKDLEKQL
-303 LDTQRMLQA
+303 LVSQRMLQA

-342 AELTVASQTAQQT
+342 AELTVTSQTAQQT
-355 LVELKRSVEQFQKN
+355 LVELKRSFEQFQRN
-369 ASEELCKLTRGREDV
+369 VSDELCKLTRGREEI
-384 QRHLTVLQ
+384 QRHLTALQ

-413 INMPNTVEELHVS
+413 INMPNTVEELHIS
-426 LLRMREDL
+426 LLKMREDL

-443 AQEKG
+443 AEEKG
-448 EMLRYEVTLLR
+448 ETLRYEVTLLR

-480 SGLRVQLEKYI
+480 SGLRAQLDKYI
-491 RDHRTLADREEKLD
+491 RDHRTLADREEKLERS
-505 QLEKRL
+505 EKRL
-511 QEIQKEKKDADL
+511 QEVQKEKKDVEL
-523 AINELRQRVSSLQQ
+523 IVNELRQRVTSLQQ

-584 HATFSVTKKK
+584 HTTFSVTKKK

-604 CQSCLSHIVNSG
+604 CQSCLSHVVNSG

>member
-1 MLPGLEPVAV
+1 NRRIMENHTQDSTINMNGSEDLQQKVDKLE
-11 TTPTRAPH
+11 
-19 SSVLNN
+19 L
-25 RTMETNSGEQN
+25 
-36 AIKVN
+36 
-41 GNEDPQTKIHR
+41 
-52 LESENV
+52 ENV

-65 VQRAKMK
+65 VQRAKLK

-77 KEEELKRRLEE
+77 REEEFKRRLRDNTCLQEE
-88 NMGLQKENLKL
+88 IARLK
-99 RNELDEAKSQLVVA
+99 NELDEAKTQLVVA
-113 DLKVQNDLIMEK
+113 DLKVQNDMLIEK

-148 SRKHLVSEVSKLQ
+148 SRKQLDTEVSKLKMT
-161 LALSKLQEENASLR
+161 LSKLQEENTLLKS
-175 TQLPRDPPTDGPQI
+175 QLPREPPVDGPQI
-189 SLSTVTKTLARKV
+189 SLSTVTKTIARKV

-207 ADSLSLGPDYLEESM
+207 ADALSLGPDNLEESM

-258 KCKETQLQRRQQE
+258 KCKEAQTLKRQQE
-271 PGSFEPSCDMCAN
+271 SGSFEPVCDMCAN
-284 YEAQLVKVEA
+284 YEAQLVKMQA
-294 TAKDLEKQL
+294 TAKDFERQL
-303 LDTQRMLQA
+303 LDSERMLQV
-312 QREDLAKEVE
+312 QKEDLAKEVE

-342 AELTVASQTAQQT
+342 AELTVTSQTVQQT
-355 LVELKRSVEQFQKN
+355 LTELKKSFEQVQRNVKD
-369 ASEELCKLTRGREDV
+369 ELVKLTRRREEV
-384 QRHLTVLQ
+384 QRHLIALQ

-413 INMPNTVEELHVS
+413 INMPNNVEDLHVS
-426 LLRMREDL
+426 LLKMREDL
-434 ITARVAQEV
+434 ITAKVAQEV
-443 AQEKG
+443 AQEK
-448 EMLRYEVTLLR
+448 EDTLRYEVTLLH

-469 EQDNSV
+469 EQEVSV
-475 LKNEI
+475 LKNDI
-480 SGLRVQLEKYI
+480 SGLRTQLDKYI
-491 RDHRTLADREEKLD
+491 RDHRSLAEKEEKLER
-505 QLEKRL
+505 LEKQL
-511 QEIQKEKKDADL
+511 DVVLKENKEADSKI
-523 AINELRQRVSSLQQ
+523 AELRQRVTSLQQ

-584 HATFSVTKKK
+584 HTAFTVTKKK

-604 CQSCLSHIVNSG
+604 CQSCLSHVVKSG